1 MAENYINLP
10 LRKLYAELEVEHNRL
25 MQAMKNSGANSISK
39 QVIANIKEIMSVLNK
54 KVHAFSMNAVLNIP
68 GEE

>member
-1 MAENYINLP
+1 MATNYIKLP

-25 MQAMKNSGANSISK
+25 MQAMKNPGANSVSK
-39 QVIANIKEIMSVLNK
+39 QVIANIKEIMAALHK

-68 GEE
+68 GE